1 MAGGTRSYEMAR
13 RLVDW
18 GHEVHMIT
26 TDRNG
31 RFDPKQ
37 KWHETE
43 EAGIKVHWT
52 PIPYSNKMFYGQRI
66 KSFFAFSWRAARKA
80 TEIGGDIVFATS
92 TPLTIAIPGV
102 YASKRLKIPMVF
114 EVRDLWPEVPIALG
128 ALKNPLTKSAARWLE
143 RFAYRNSS
151 HIVALAPGMKEHIIS
166 KGYPE
171 AKVTV
176 IPNGADVDLFNVP
189 EETGQALRRQY
200 EWLGD
205 RPLVVYAGTLGMVNG
220 VEFLVDLAE
229 KTFSTH
235 PEVRFAVIGSGKEE
249 QVIKE
254 YAEKKQIL
262 GKNFF
267 MIGQIPKDKVPVWLS
282 AATFTCSL
290 IIDKRENWEHAVTN
304 KFFDSLAAGRPIV
317 NNHPGWQ
324 TEIAIENDCGI
335 LLSRDPKEAAIT
347 LTKKLMDAQWIHTAG
362 SNAFSLAAKKFNR
375 ELLAKE
381 LEVCLSKT
389 QFTHGKKL

>member
-1 MAGGTRSYEMAR
+1 MAR
-13 RLVDW
+13 RLVAW
-18 GHEVHMIT
+18 GHEIHMIT
-26 TDRNG
+26 TDREG
-31 RFDPKQ
+31 RFDQKK

-43 EAGIKVHWT
+43 EAGIHVHWT
-52 PIPYSNKMFYGQRI
+52 PVPYSNRMSNGQRL

-80 TEIGGDIVFATS
+80 AKIGGDIVFATS

-189 EETGQALRRQY
+189 EETGKALRRQY

-220 VEFLVDLAE
+220 VDYLVDLAE
-229 KTFSTH
+229 ATFSIN
-235 PEVRFAVIGSGKEE
+235 PEVRFAVIGGGKKE
-249 QVIKE
+249 QSIKA
-254 YAEKKQIL
+254 YAEEKKVL

-267 MIGQIPKDKVPVWLS
+267 MIGQILKNTIPVWFS
-282 AATFTCSL
+282 AATVTCSL
-290 IIDKRENWEHAVTN
+290 IIDKRENWQHAVTN
-304 KFFDSLAAGRPIV
+304 KFFDSIASGRPIV

-335 LLSRDPKEAAIT
+335 LLSRDPKEAALA
-347 LTKKLMDAQWIHTAG
+347 LTKKLIDTQWICTAG
-362 SNAFSLAAKKFNR
+362 SNAFSLANKKFNG
-375 ELLAKE
+375 ETVAKK
-381 LEVCLSKT
+381 LEICLSNT
-389 QFTHGKKL
+389 QFTHGEKL